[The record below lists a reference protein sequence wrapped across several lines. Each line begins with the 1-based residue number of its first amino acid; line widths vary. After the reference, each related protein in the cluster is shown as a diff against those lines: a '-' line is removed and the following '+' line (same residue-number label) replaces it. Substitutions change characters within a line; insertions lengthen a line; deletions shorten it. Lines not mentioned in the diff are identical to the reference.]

1 METLH
6 ALDELWDFSDA
17 EATEGRFRA
26 AIEGSDDESYRA
38 EALTQVART
47 QGLRS
52 KFEDAHDTLDLV
64 ASVLPRVA
72 PRVETR
78 YLLERGRV
86 WNSSGTPQKARE
98 LFLHAFDG
106 ARRLGDD
113 YLTIDAA
120 HMVAIVEEPSQALE
134 WNLLGFRILE
144 ESRQDRAKQWTGA
157 LSNNIA
163 WTYHDMGDHE
173 TALSYFEKGL
183 AHRAEAGK
191 EPALRI
197 ARWAVARCKR
207 SLGRMQEALDEQL
220 AIQAQYFP
228 TFDPVGEELGHSSYD
243 GYLAEEV
250 AECLLALGRAEESK
264 PYFRAAHALLANDER
279 LAKSESARIERLSA
293 LAKS

>member
-6 ALDELWDFSDA
+6 SLDDLWDFSDP
-17 EATEGRFRA
+17 ESSEKRFRE
-26 AIEGSDDESYRA
+26 AIAETEDESYRA

-52 KFEDAHDTLDLV
+52 NFEDAHETLDLV
-64 ASVLPRVA
+64 AGLLPRVA
-72 PRVETR
+72 PRVEVR

-86 WNSSGTPQKARE
+86 WNSGGTPQKARE
-98 LFLHAFDG
+98 LFLRAFDE

-120 HMVAIVEEPSQALE
+120 HMVAIVEEPSHALE
-134 WNLLGFRILE
+134 WNLLGFRIIE
-144 ESRQDRAKQWTGA
+144 ESRQERARQWVGA

-163 WTYHDMGDHE
+163 WTYHDMGEHE
-173 TALSYFEKGL
+173 TALGYFEKGL
-183 AHRAEAGK
+183 AHREEAGK

-207 SLGRMQEALDEQL
+207 SLGRQQEALDEQF

-228 TFDPVGEELGHSSYD
+228 TFDLGSEELEHEHYD
-243 GYLAEEV
+243 GYLAEEI
-250 AECLLALGRAEESK
+250 AECLLALGRTAESK
-264 PYFRAAHALLANDER
+264 PYFRAAHALLVKDER
-279 LAKSESARIERLSA
+279 LAKSESARIERLSV
-293 LAKS
+293 LAKT